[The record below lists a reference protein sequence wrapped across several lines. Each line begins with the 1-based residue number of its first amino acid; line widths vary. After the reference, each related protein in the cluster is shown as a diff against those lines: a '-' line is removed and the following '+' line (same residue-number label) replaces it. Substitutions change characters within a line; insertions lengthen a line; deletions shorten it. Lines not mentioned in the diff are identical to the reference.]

1 MRRGLAIL
9 VAGLAAGAAWL
20 LGIAI
25 VFGPAQGILAD
36 PARQSAK
43 FIAAFAD
50 PQAPPRMGATPW
62 ILPAGLVVVG
72 LAASVAYAILRP
84 RLPGGPA
91 RRGAIFGAVAW
102 LLMTPWF
109 EFYLPYNVMLEPLPL
124 VLLEAL
130 LWGIVLQMV
139 GQAIAWS
146 DRAVAGGNGV

>member
-1 MRRGLAIL
+1 MRRALAIL
-9 VAGLAAGAAWL
+9 VAGVAAGAAWF

-50 PQAPPRMGATPW
+50 PQSPPRMGAAPW

-72 LAASVAYAILRP
+72 LAASLAYAIVR
-84 RLPGGPA
+84 RGLPGGPA
-91 RRGAIFGAVAW
+91 RRGAIFGVVAW

-130 LWGIVLQMV
+130 LWGIVLQLV

-146 DRAVAGGNGV
+146 GRAVDGRRG